1 MENFNHADAVAVVKA
16 ALESNSIKL
25 KGSENAPDQNAA
37 IDRANIDVA
46 YLLTLFR
53 KLQGL
58 SG

>member
-1 MENFNHADAVAVVKA
+1 MENLNHADAVQVVKA
-16 ALESNSIKL
+16 ALETGAVKL
-25 KGSENAPDQNAA
+25 KGPEGAGDQNMA
-37 IDRANIDVA
+37 IERANIDVA